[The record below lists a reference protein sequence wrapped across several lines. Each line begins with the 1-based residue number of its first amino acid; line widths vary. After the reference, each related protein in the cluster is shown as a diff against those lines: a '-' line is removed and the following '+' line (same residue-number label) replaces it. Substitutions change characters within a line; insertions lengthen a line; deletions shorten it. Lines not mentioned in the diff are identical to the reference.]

1 MTKPSEAAGKYRQSP
16 FSRSNQR
23 EAKLQT
29 ILSESARLF
38 NFQGSRATTLD
49 DIAEA
54 IGLTKTSIYYY
65 ARNKEELVYKCYL
78 FSCDAG
84 DEIMAEAEQGAKNG
98 LECVFNFLRI
108 FLARGDEINRGKRPH
123 SAMLV
128 EIPVLATP
136 HRQEI
141 EARVQRHFDTILGFV
156 RRGLADGSI
165 VGCEPVPTTQ
175 AIMALVNWTYVWFGQ
190 VTDENRS
197 AAIEQMLDAIENG
210 ISTEPYQF
218 RPMDFPKPDDR
229 MPSGFDRD
237 EQNKLKRDAFL
248 RVGSRMFNERGY
260 RGASLDEVASQLHVT
275 KGAFYHH
282 ISNKEDLLYQCFQRT
297 LEVESELIDKACE
310 SEGNGANK
318 IELVLRHLFN
328 VQHSDAGP
336 LIRYRNL
343 LSLDMDR
350 RVEILEKTQASSD
363 RLGELIREGIADG
376 SIRQVDPLIVENLI
390 AGTVDAA
397 PDIAL
402 RMRIDDIE
410 KVSADYIQ
418 LFFNGIANRKQR

>member
-1 MTKPSEAAGKYRQSP
+1 MTKISASAGKYRQSP

-23 EAKLQT
+23 EMKLQN

-38 NFQGSRATTLD
+38 NFHGSRATTLD
-49 DIAEA
+49 DIANA

-78 FSCDAG
+78 YSCDAG
-84 DEIMAEAEQGAKNG
+84 DEIMAEAEEGANSG
-98 LECVFNFLRI
+98 LDCIFNFLKI
-108 FLARGDEINRGKRPH
+108 FFARGDEISRGKRPH
-123 SAMLV
+123 AAMLV
-128 EIPVLATP
+128 EIPVLETP

-141 EARVQRHFDTILGFV
+141 EARVQRHFDTVLGFM

-165 VGCEPVPTTQ
+165 AGCEPIPTTQ
-175 AIMALVNWTYVWFGQ
+175 ALMALLNWSYVWFGQ
-190 VTDENRS
+190 IADQNRPAAVT
-197 AAIEQMLDAIENG
+197 QMLDVIENG
-210 ISTEPYQF
+210 ISTRPYKF
-218 RPMDFPKPDDR
+218 RSMEFATSDQN

-260 RGASLDEVASQLHVT
+260 MGASLDEVAGQLNVT
-275 KGAFYHH
+275 KGAFYYH
-282 ISNKEDLLYQCFQRT
+282 IKNKEDLLYQCFQRT
-297 LEVESELIDKACE
+297 LEVESELIDKA
-310 SEGNGANK
+310 SRSAGDGAGK
-318 IELVLRHLFN
+318 IELVLRLLFN

-336 LIRYRNL
+336 LIRYRNI
-343 LSLDMDR
+343 LSLDLER
-350 RVEILEKTQASSD
+350 RLEILEKTQVSSD
-363 RLGELIREGIADG
+363 RLGVLIREGIKDG
-376 SIRQVDPLIVENLI
+376 SIRPVDPLVVENII

-402 RMRIDDIE
+402 RMRIDDIG

-418 LFFNGIANRKQR
+418 LFFNGIASRD